1 MLTTGSY
8 SDYSLHSI
16 WTDRKKAE
24 EVYKVLRDA
33 NSILEMEADVV
44 PDDEFDNCWTFKFD
58 PSGNIV
64 ERRVSGFEWLDP
76 YEEDG
81 LLVIGVEMREFN
93 PEKALK
99 IACDKR
105 AEYLAKKA
113 GI

>member
-1 MLTTGSY
+1 M
-8 SDYSLHSI
+8 
-16 WTDRKKAE
+16 
-24 EVYKVLRDA
+24 YKVLRDA

-58 PSGNIV
+58 PSGNV
-64 ERRVSGFEWLDP
+64 MERRVSGFEWLDP

-81 LLVIGVEMREFN
+81 LLVIGVEMKEFN

-113 GI
+113 GV